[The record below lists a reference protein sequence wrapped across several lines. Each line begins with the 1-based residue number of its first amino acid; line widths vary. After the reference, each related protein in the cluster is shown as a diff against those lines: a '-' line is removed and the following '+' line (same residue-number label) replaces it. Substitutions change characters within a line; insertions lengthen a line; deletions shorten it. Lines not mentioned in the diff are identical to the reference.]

1 MASVRILGRD
11 QTRRERCQ
19 TLETLE
25 SGREGICAKVQVQ
38 SFRQNTRE
46 KMQRMVRQGLIYIQ
60 LGRKLLEFGCYKRQ
74 HAEYL
79 LGRRVD
85 RKDPWKTRKGQ

>member
-19 TLETLE
+19 TPETLE
-25 SGREGICAKVQVQ
+25 GAREGIHDKVHVQ

-46 KMQRMVRQGLIYIQ
+46 KMQRMVRQGLICIQ
-60 LGRKLLEFGCYKRQ
+60 PARKLLEFGCYKK
-74 HAEYL
+74 AP
-79 LGRRVD
+79 GRVFVR
-85 RKDPWKTRKGQ
+85 